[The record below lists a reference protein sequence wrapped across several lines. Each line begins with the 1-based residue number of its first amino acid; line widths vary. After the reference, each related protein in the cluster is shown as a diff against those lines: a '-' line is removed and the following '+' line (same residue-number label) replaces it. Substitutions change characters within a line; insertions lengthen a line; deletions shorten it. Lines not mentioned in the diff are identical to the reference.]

1 MSEVMRKTIMDMLL
15 ARYEK
20 SGAFRGTRARLYL
33 DASRDGELFDK
44 LESYDFKDD
53 FLRSA
58 KSLEKEGL
66 VRIEWL
72 KGEEGNLPERI
83 RLTALDNGL
92 MDRAYEVAGRLD
104 LAHSLDALK
113 QALLSFSHSCT
124 SVQLC
129 DHALALVSYI
139 DSRRSLPKPFNGN
152 VEEDGKLLELLLAI
166 AANDEEKGERVF
178 SSRFF
183 GDSKTFE
190 KQWKDRVLI
199 FLRQAFRDEGVEGDE
214 ELLSLFS
221 LRRYPAILPF
231 RGNARLVWKEG
242 PVTQWRH
249 CMGVG
254 YLDTSSLDLLEGIEI
269 DDAAVLSIENKE
281 TFYGLK
287 APEGLF
293 VVYHGG
299 FSGKAARQ
307 WHRMLAS
314 NRCRFFHWGDIDL
327 GGMDIFV
334 QLKGDIPALEPF
346 LMDVDTLERY
356 SDKAQKLGGKAYRDR
371 LSSRQGKEGYEV
383 FDDLVARML
392 DEDRRLEQENIS
404 VDEATLEALLV

>member
-1 MSEVMRKTIMDMLL
+1 MSEAMQRMIMDMLL

-33 DASRDGELFDK
+33 DASRDGELFGK

-58 KSLEKEGL
+58 KSLEKECL

-254 YLDTSSLDLLEGIEI
+254 YLDTSSLDLLEGIDI
-269 DDAAVLSIENKE
+269 D
-281 TFYGLK
+281 
-287 APEGLF
+287 LF

-383 FDDLVARML
+383 FDDLVSRML
-392 DEDRRLEQENIS
+392 DGDRRLEQENIS

>member
-1 MSEVMRKTIMDMLL
+1 MEGHSPAPVKTL
-15 ARYEK
+15 AART
-20 SGAFRGTRARLYL
+20 SGAMLRESRRAVLCGFSACAAALFLPALAGCSDDLPAQKASMVLAAAPR
-33 DASRDGELFDK
+33 DAKPAAVETVPALS
-44 LESYDFKDD
+44 S
-53 FLRSA
+53 FLA
-58 KSLEKEGL
+58 
-66 VRIEWL
+66 
-72 KGEEGNLPERI
+72 
-83 RLTALDNGL
+83 
-92 MDRAYEVAGRLD
+92 AYEVAGRLD

-199 FLRQAFRDEGVEGDE
+199 FLRQAFRNEGVEGDE

-231 RGNARLVWKEG
+231 RGNARLIWKDG

-254 YLDTSSLDLLEGIEI
+254 YLDTSSLDLLEGIDI

-281 TFYGLK
+281 SFYGLDS
-287 APEGLF
+287 PEGLF

-346 LMDVDTLERY
+346 MMDVDTLERY

-371 LSSRQGKEGYEV
+371 LSSRQGKDGYEV